1 MVSQTIL
8 KIKYFVI
15 DEAFYK
21 DFILYPSMIQFY
33 KNQIEVFK
41 AYEIFIE
48 KYPDG
53 PNLLFVGKGDENYLK
68 KLEKC
73 IGNSKYSN
81 RVKILKNVTFEQM
94 PTLYKK
100 SKFIIFASMSENCP
114 NILLESLSF
123 GKAILCSKKYPMPEE
138 KNVLYFGICLMT
150 WQRKLNYFIK
160 ILTF

>member
-1 MVSQTIL
+1 
-8 KIKYFVI
+8 
-15 DEAFYK
+15 
-21 DFILYPSMIQFY
+21 MIQFY

-123 GKAILCSKKYPMPEE
+123 WKSNFMFKK
-138 KNVLYFGICLMT
+138 ISHA
-150 WQRKLNYFIK
+150 
-160 ILTF
+160 